1 MFVKAH
7 AMSRTINDDPLQ
19 KFKFRVTI
27 PGIPT
32 TVGFQKVN
40 GLTREIEVV
49 EYIEGMFDTAH
60 KLTGR
65 EKVGEITLE
74 RGMFSKEMGGLDMED
89 FFKITLITPETRN
102 TVVIEYLDRY
112 DYAKRTY
119 TLAECW
125 ASKWE
130 ASDMDASSSDVSIE
144 KMVLQF
150 EKFV

>member
-1 MFVKAH
+1 
-7 AMSRTINDDPLQ
+7 MSRTINDDPLQ

-27 PGIPT
+27 PGVPT

-40 GLTREIEVV
+40 GLSREIEVV

-65 EKVGEITLE
+65 EKVGELTLE
-74 RGMFSKEMGGLDMED
+74 RGMFAKSESGLDLED
-89 FFKITLITPETRN
+89 FFETTLTTPESRN
-102 TVVIEYLDRY
+102 TVVLEYLDRY
-112 DYAKRTY
+112 DNAKRTY

-130 ASDMDASSSDVSIE
+130 ASDMDATSSDVSIE
-144 KMVLQF
+144 KMTLQF
-150 EKFV
+150 ERFV